1 MLLALIGTAFANGL
15 TSHQWIT
22 LQAIADLPDGD
33 LRAFLEREDLRPYLL
48 NGALFPDGGYAV
60 GDDYGE
66 MAHWE
71 PFQMHYLDWI
81 LANDPGDEYAAF
93 LFGME
98 SHGMGD
104 QTFDSMF
111 MERSRVYD
119 ADVGWAAGESMDT
132 ATDVALSAAEGP
144 GTVPDVWFPEV
155 FPQLFAEQGHEV
167 SADTITQGTT
177 LAGVAIDSVGVWGTI
192 PSTVETYNQQ
202 FPWATG
208 HIVDPLVPCSPI
220 CEAKVVAAYWQV
232 LWDRL
237 HGGDGWE
244 NPVIAT
250 IPEDGSYDQ
259 PWQADTPESR
269 LAIVMARG
277 LDPDTVTPGVVSVTA
292 PDGADVP
299 VDLSVFYGY
308 ASHVILV
315 SPPGGWMPGTQY
327 TVTVHP
333 GIMTFDGLT
342 TTSDYTFSF
351 ATWAPSPEDTGPY
364 PKDYIDE
371 DEGCGCAS
379 GGGPWGG
386 LAAVGL
392 IGWMVAGRRRK

>member
-1 MLLALIGTAFANGL
+1 
-15 TSHQWIT
+15 
-22 LQAIADLPDGD
+22 
-33 LRAFLEREDLRPYLL
+33 
-48 NGALFPDGGYAV
+48 
-60 GDDYGE
+60 
-66 MAHWE
+66 
-71 PFQMHYLDWI
+71 
-81 LANDPGDEYAAF
+81 
-93 LFGME
+93 
-98 SHGMGD
+98 
-104 QTFDSMF
+104 
-111 MERSRVYD
+111 
-119 ADVGWAAGESMDT
+119 
-132 ATDVALSAAEGP
+132 
-144 GTVPDVWFPEV
+144 
-155 FPQLFAEQGHEV
+155 
-167 SADTITQGTT
+167 
-177 LAGVAIDSVGVWGTI
+177 
-192 PSTVETYNQQ
+192 
-202 FPWATG
+202 
-208 HIVDPLVPCSPI
+208 
-220 CEAKVVAAYWQV
+220 
-232 LWDRL
+232 
-237 HGGDGWE
+237 
-244 NPVIAT
+244 VIAT

-292 PDGADVP
+292 PDGTDVP